1 MVLLSV
7 MPCSDELEN
16 QVSINNTTSTIAHE
30 KDDCNTESCTSI
42 CLCTCCGQSVIEVDL
57 AFFAIKTPTIELP
70 SLNTSYQFQL
80 SQSDQNI
87 WQPPKLG

>member
-1 MVLLSV
+1 

-16 QVSINNTTSTIAHE
+16 QDLANHNTITIAHE
-30 KDDCNTESCTSI
+30 KDDCNTENCSSI

-57 AFFAIKTPTIELP
+57 ASLAIKSPTIELP
-70 SLNTSYQFQL
+70 VLNAAYQFKL
-80 SQSDQNI
+80 AQSDQNI